1 MSKTLKRLTAAVA
14 AAIGF
19 AVPAN
24 AAILINGISN
34 VNGVNALND
43 FRGELAG
50 LGLTA
55 QSGSF
60 DAISVEGDLATL
72 SIFRVA
78 AESRYANTLVAN
90 GDIFAETNDA
100 WDLDDFLTSFG
111 ASGNLEG
118 VITFRSKGNVA
129 QSSSFSSGNI
139 VVFLPTDFA
148 ATSFRAREVFLG
160 FNDSARSDS
169 DYDDYVIRL
178 ATAAPVPEPA
188 AWLTLLAGFGLVGAA
203 MRRRQIK
210 SILA

>member
-1 MSKTLKRLTAAVA
+1 MSKTLKRLTAAIA
-14 AAIGF
+14 AAIVF
-19 AVPAN
+19 AIPTH

-34 VNGVNALND
+34 VNGVSARND
-43 FRGELAG
+43 FRSQLAG

-55 QSGSF
+55 QSATF
-60 DAISVEGDLATL
+60 DALSVEGDLATL
-72 SIFRVA
+72 SVFRVA
-78 AESRYANTLVAN
+78 AESRYTDTLVAN

-100 WDLDDFLTSFG
+100 WDLNDFLTSFG

-118 VITFRSKGNVA
+118 VITFRSKGNAA

-139 VVFLPTDFA
+139 TVFLPTDFA
-148 ATSFRAREVFLG
+148 ATSFRAREIFLG

-169 DYDDYVIRL
+169 DHDDYIVRL
-178 ATAAPVPEPA
+178 TTATPVPEPA

-203 MRRRQIK
+203 LRRRRIK

>member
-1 MSKTLKRLTAAVA
+1 MSKTLKYLTAAVTA
-14 AAIGF
+14 VIAF

-24 AAILINGISN
+24 AAILFNGVSN
-34 VNGVNALND
+34 VKNVSKRND
-43 FRGELAG
+43 FRSQLAG

-55 QSGSF
+55 QSATF
-60 DAISVEGDLATL
+60 DTISVEGGLATL
-72 SIFRVA
+72 SVFRVA
-78 AESRYANTLVAN
+78 AESRYTNTLVAN

-100 WDLDDFLTSFG
+100 WDPNDFLTSFG

-118 VITFRSKGNVA
+118 LITFRSNGNAA

-139 VVFLPTDFA
+139 VVFLPTGFA
-148 ATSFRAREVFLG
+148 AASFRAREVFLG

-169 DYDDYVIRL
+169 DHDDYIVRL
-178 ATAAPVPEPA
+178 STAAPVPEPA

-203 MRRRQIK
+203 TRRRQIK